1 MSSSPLA
8 QNLKAALGAGALAG
22 MLVAL
27 YHFLAT
33 EPVLQEAIGREAALG
48 PVQEVFPRSVQR
60 LGLFG
65 GFLLY
70 GVSWGLIFAGAYSLL
85 ERDLPGRHPWQKGAV
100 LAIAALWAVAIF
112 PFLKFPANPP
122 GVGDEGT
129 VESRQAG
136 YLVFT
141 LLSAVSLLV
150 AWKLG
155 RVAGARRPWAW
166 AAALGLYVA
175 ACALMFLLVPRP
187 EDDVPSSLADLVP
200 RFRAL
205 SAGGLALF
213 WLSVGGAF
221 GPLHVAFA
229 EEGQTARDRTPGP
242 R

>member
-1 MSSSPLA
+1 MATSTLA

-70 GVSWGLIFAGAYSLL
+70 GLSWGLIFAGSYSLL
-85 ERDLPGRHPWQKGAV
+85 ERHLPGRAPWQRG
-100 LAIAALWAVAIF
+100 LALALGLMWSVAIF

-122 GVGDEGT
+122 GVGDEAT
-129 VESRQAG
+129 VEARQAG
-136 YLVFT
+136 YLLFT
-141 LLSAVSLLV
+141 VLSAAALLV
-150 AWKLG
+150 AWRL
-155 RVAGARRPWAW
+155 ARGGSPRRLAL
-166 AAALGLYVA
+166 ALGLYAVA
-175 ACALMFLLVPRP
+175 CLLLYFMVPKP
-187 EDDVPSSLADLVP
+187 HDEVPAGLSDLLP

-213 WLSVGGAF
+213 WLVVGGGF

-229 EEGQTARDRTPGP
+229 PDGQTARGHPAGP

>member
-1 MSSSPLA
+1 MGTSPLA

-33 EPVLQEAIGREAALG
+33 EPVLQEAVSREAALG

-65 GFLLY
+65 GFLIY

-85 ERDLPGRHPWQKGAV
+85 ERHLPGRWPWQRG
-100 LAIAALWAVAIF
+100 LALALGLLWSVALF

-122 GVGDEGT
+122 GVGDEAT
-129 VESRQAG
+129 VEARQAG
-136 YLVFT
+136 YLLFT
-141 LLSAVSLLV
+141 AASAAALLAAWRLARAGGSPWRWAV
-150 AWKLG
+150 
-155 RVAGARRPWAW
+155 
-166 AAALGLYVA
+166 ALGLYA
-175 ACALMFLLVPRP
+175 TACLLLYFLLPGPDDEVPAAL
-187 EDDVPSSLADLVP
+187 SDLLP

-213 WLSVGGAF
+213 WLVIGGAF
-221 GPLHVAFA
+221 GSLRVAFA
-229 EEGQTARDRTPGP
+229 PEREAAGGRPFGP

>member
-1 MSSSPLA
+1 MGTSTLA

-85 ERDLPGRHPWQKGAV
+85 ERHLPGRWAWQRGMA
-100 LAIAALWAVAIF
+100 LALGLLWSVAIF

-122 GVGDEGT
+122 GVGDEAT
-129 VESRQAG
+129 VGSRQAS
-136 YLVFT
+136 YLLFT
-141 LLSAVSLLV
+141 VLSAAALLV
-150 AWKLG
+150 AWRLG
-155 RVAGARRPWAW
+155 RAGGSPKRWAI
-166 AAALGLYVA
+166 ALGLYAA
-175 ACALMFLLVPRP
+175 ACLLLYFLVPGS
-187 EDDVPSSLADLVP
+187 DDPVPASLSDLLP

-213 WLSVGGAF
+213 WLVVGGSF
-221 GPLHVAFA
+221 GPLHMAFA
-229 EEGQTARDRTPGP
+229 PQEQAAGGHSAGP

>member
-1 MSSSPLA
+1 MGTSTLA
-8 QNLKAALGAGALAG
+8 QNLKAALGAGTLAG

-33 EPVLQEAIGREAALG
+33 EPVLQEAIGREAALR

-60 LGLFG
+60 LGLWG

-70 GVSWGLIFAGAYSLL
+70 GVSWGLIFGGAYSLL
-85 ERDLPGRHPWQKGAV
+85 ERDLPGRNPWQKGTV
-100 LAIAALWAVAIF
+100 LAMAFLWTVAIF

-122 GVGDEGT
+122 GVGGEGT
-129 VESRQAG
+129 VESRQVG

-141 LLSAVSLLV
+141 SLSALSLLI

-155 RVAGARRPWAW
+155 RVVVARGRWRW
-166 AAALGLYVA
+166 VAAAGLYTA
-175 ACALMFLLVPRP
+175 ACLFLLFLVPGPRDEIP
-187 EDDVPSSLADLVP
+187 PSLSDLVP

-205 SAGGLALF
+205 SAGGLVLF
-213 WLSVGGAF
+213 WLIVGGAF

-229 EEGQTARDRTPGP
+229 GKDQTARSRTPGP

>member
-1 MSSSPLA
+1 MGMSPLA

-27 YHFLAT
+27 YHFLST
-33 EPVLQEAIGREAALG
+33 EPVLQEAIDREAALG

-70 GVSWGLIFAGAYSLL
+70 GVSWGLIFAGAYTLL
-85 ERDLPGRHPWQKGAV
+85 QRDLPGRRPWQKGAV
-100 LAIAALWAVAIF
+100 LAVAALWAVAIF

-129 VESRQAG
+129 VESRQMG

-141 LLSAVSLLV
+141 LLSALSLLA
-150 AWKLG
+150 AWKMG
-155 RVAGARRPWAW
+155 RVIGTRGWWGW
-166 AAALGLYVA
+166 AAAAGLYAA
-175 ACALMFLLVPRP
+175 ACLLLFFLVPDPRD
-187 EDDVPSSLADLVP
+187 EVPPSLSDLVP

-213 WLSVGGAF
+213 WLIVGNAF
-221 GPLHVAFA
+221 GPLHIAFA
-229 EEGQTARDRTPGP
+229 EEGQTARGRTPGP

>member
-1 MSSSPLA
+1 MAPSGLA
-8 QNLKAALGAGALAG
+8 QNMKAALGAGALAG

-85 ERDLPGRHPWQKGAV
+85 ERHLPGRQPWQKG
-100 LAIAALWAVAIF
+100 LALALGALWAVAIF

-122 GVGDEGT
+122 GVGDEAT
-129 VESRQAG
+129 VGSRQAG
-136 YLVFT
+136 YLLFT
-141 LLSAVSLLV
+141 VLS
-150 AWKLG
+150 
-155 RVAGARRPWAW
+155 
-166 AAALGLYVA
+166 AAALLA
-175 ACALMFLLVPRP
+175 AWRLAGAGGWPWRRAATLLAYGGVCALLYFLVPGP
-187 EDDVPSSLADLVP
+187 ADEVPAGLSDLLP

-213 WLSVGGAF
+213 WLVIGGAF

-229 EEGQTARDRTPGP
+229 PEGQTAGGRSPGP